1 VILAKMPM
9 VTTYSVAPHPFARLI
24 CSAGAPASSRAPLSG
39 LSCNTLR
46 ARPLDMSPSGLC
58 WKGLAGDWVTNI

>member
-1 VILAKMPM
+1 MILAKMPM

-24 CSAGAPASSRAPLSG
+24 CTAGAPASSRAPLSG

-58 WKGLAGDWVTNI
+58 SKGLAGDWVTNI